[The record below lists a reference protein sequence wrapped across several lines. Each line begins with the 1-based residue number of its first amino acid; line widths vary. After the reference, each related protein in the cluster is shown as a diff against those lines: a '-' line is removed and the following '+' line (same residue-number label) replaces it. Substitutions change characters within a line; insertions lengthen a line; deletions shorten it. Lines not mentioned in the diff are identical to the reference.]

1 MSTVSTRT
9 LARLKR
15 NLKRLGITQDRVA
28 AQAGVTRTH
37 VSHVLAGRFTSAK
50 VLETAGAL
58 IAEAQQPQ
66 PEAVSA

>member
-15 NLKRLGITQDRVA
+15 HLKRLGITQDRVA

-37 VSHVLAGRFTSAK
+37 VSHVLAGRFTSAP
-50 VLETAGAL
+50 VLDAARGL
-58 IAEAQQPQ
+58 IAEA
-66 PEAVSA
+66 EAPAVAS

>member
-1 MSTVSTRT
+1 VGTVSTRT

-15 NLKRLGITQDRVA
+15 DLKRLGITQDRVA

-37 VSHVLAGRFTSAK
+37 VSHVLAGRFTSAP
-50 VLETAGAL
+50 VLDTARRL
-58 IAEAQQPQ
+58 LAEAKLPQ